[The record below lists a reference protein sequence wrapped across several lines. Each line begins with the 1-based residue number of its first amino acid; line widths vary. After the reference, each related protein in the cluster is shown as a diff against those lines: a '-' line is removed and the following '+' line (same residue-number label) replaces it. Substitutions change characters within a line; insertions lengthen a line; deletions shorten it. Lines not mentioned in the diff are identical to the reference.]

1 MDNQQEQPA
10 ITVTPST
17 NPTVSFTVPQEQTAE
32 TIHSDNIENPEAIP
46 QTYTSEVIEVEP
58 ATEAKCSACGAV
70 QSRDSDWSKHING
83 SCIPTVETTEQANG
97 TKEAQPKIEE
107 KIPVE
112 NRRPDGTFG
121 PGNNAN
127 PHGRPKRDWTWRE
140 LLEEVAEEEAE
151 MKNKLGIVTSR
162 QQYKKLIAKKLFK
175 MAVTGNILA
184 IKEIMNRM
192 DGAPFLNPDS
202 DDESAR
208 NGKYTWKNPSEQ

>member
-1 MDNQQEQPA
+1 MDTQQEQPA

-112 NRRPDGTFG
+112 NRRPNGTFG

-127 PHGRPKRDWTWRE
+127 PFGRPKRDWTWKD
-140 LLEEVAEEEAE
+140 LLEDVAEEEAE
-151 MKNKLGIVTSR
+151 LRNKLGVVTAR
-162 QQYKKLIAKKLFK
+162 QQFKKLIAKKLFK
-175 MAVTGNILA
+175 MAVGGDMQA

-192 DGAPFLNPDS
+192 DGPASSLLDPD
-202 DDESAR
+202 EPQEP
-208 NGKYTWKNPSEQ
+208 GKYKWRNPSEQ